1 MAINLDP
8 NAHIN
13 LSQKKK
19 IQTKEKMNNYN
30 QLYDEDFISLIN
42 NLNESIKEY
51 YKVSRSNINEA
62 NSFISYYKQQGNAIQ
77 SLIDE
82 IIKTNSYK
90 RVNEVFEQ
98 IPKIDEIM
106 SQLQMNTNSNQKN
119 LTLFFQD
126 ARTLFQKMKTKRK
139 EKLLEISKYNSNNQ
153 VNRFNKQDLNDSFSN
168 SFNVPQTNQAK
179 NRLFNY
185 NMNNN
190 NNAQG
195 HFTRINPNIN
205 QKKINTNLLQINNI
219 YTKILQL
226 LNNLNDFNFMIKNIN
241 LEASNKY
248 SNLQNNIR
256 KELDIFMNL
265 VKNNFSSQ
273 IKMLNYVNNFNNVA
287 DDIHTRNTRRSN
299 SIPHKYSKEIE
310 KLKQIIQIN
319 EKKIKEL
326 NNELNA
332 YRNNLNNFSSL
343 DYDKDN
349 KITELEITNNNLNLK
364 LKKAEQQNK
373 EKDNIIMNLQSNSQN
388 NINNLIKNNNNNNLN
403 INLNNVIKQKDNQ
416 ILTLQQ
422 QLYVYQNNENLLNS
436 QINDLNKKLNLKIN
450 QYESQITTLSNRN
463 SSLSKVI
470 INKNKDI
477 LKFKNENNENKKEVE
492 RLKKAINSQRLSNS
506 NKNTI
511 ENPQEAIQRLQNDI
525 NHHQNMIN
533 QYDNQIKELSQ
544 NNNNGINA
552 NNMGNNNLVL
562 QNKIEM
568 LIREIKIKENEFNK
582 EREIMINQNSLNE
595 QTINNLNTQN
605 LEQKMQINQLNK
617 EITNYQRKEKINE
630 EKNNKYAKQIE
641 EMNNKIIYTN
651 QIIEQKEKI
660 IKQLNEKNI
669 GQITSDIN
677 NNNINL
683 DLKKENNE
691 MLKMKLTDMELEN
704 EKLKKENE
712 ELKTLNNKNLILN
725 NKITNGSGIQQLNNI
740 GNNEF
745 ESKIKEL
752 SLENQK
758 YKESL
763 QTTKESIAKLESDI
777 NKKNEELEG
786 LKTFIFKLQS
796 QLEQN
801 DDNRL
806 RKEYKNDQKKQENL
820 TNIKQGYNN
829 NVCLT
834 DQNRKDRKN
843 SNIHNKS
850 FEAPKDANTAA
861 FNNILNKLKD
871 AEKIISTLQ
880 NKNKELQY
888 QLEVK
893 QVEKDFS
900 GYRTEDFNCCNYEEE
915 FDLKKMVN
923 GARDKNRSEDINID
937 YPGVQGIKD
946 KYKELLQNMNM
957 LEEQVKIL
965 ICNINCNNKI
975 KPQITQICQL
985 MRIRAENIQLVIAGK
1000 DKKKALGLT

>member
-8 NAHIN
+8 NVHVHRN
-13 LSQKKK
+13 LSQKK
-19 IQTKEKMNNYN
+19 INQSKEKMNKYN
-30 QLYDEDFISLIN
+30 QLYDKEFISLIN

-51 YKVSRSNINEA
+51 YKVSTSNINEA

-77 SLIDE
+77 SFIDE
-82 IIKTNSYK
+82 IIKTNSNK

-98 IPKIDEIM
+98 IPKIDDIM
-106 SQLQMNTNSNQKN
+106 SQLQMNTNSNKKN
-119 LTLFFQD
+119 LDLFFQD
-126 ARTLFQKMKTKRK
+126 AKKLFQKMKTKRS
-139 EKLLEISKYNSNNQ
+139 EKLLEISKYNNNNH
-153 VNRFNKQDLNDSFSN
+153 VNRFNKQGLNDSFSK
-168 SFNVPQTNQAK
+168 SLDIIRSNQAK
-179 NRLFNY
+179 DGLFNY

-190 NNAQG
+190 NNSKD
-195 HFTRINPNIN
+195 HLIRINPNIN
-205 QKKINTNLLQINNI
+205 QKRINTNLSQINNI

-226 LNNLNDFNFMIKNIN
+226 LNNLNEFNFIIKNID
-241 LEASNKY
+241 LDASNKY
-248 SNLQNNIR
+248 NNLQNNIR
-256 KELDIFMNL
+256 NELDIFMNL
-265 VKNNFSSQ
+265 VKNNFSSK
-273 IKMLNYVNNFNNVA
+273 IKMVNSIKNFNNVKY
-287 DDIHTRNTRRSN
+287 DINAGNIRSKN
-299 SIPHKYSKEIE
+299 ISIKFSEE
-310 KLKQIIQIN
+310 FERLKHINQIN

-326 NNELNA
+326 NNELNT
-332 YRNNLNNFSSL
+332 YRNNLNNFGSL
-343 DYDKDN
+343 DYDKD
-349 KITELEITNNNLNLK
+349 KLIRELEIKNNNLNLK
-364 LKKAEQQNK
+364 LIKAEQQNR
-373 EKDNIIMNLQSNSQN
+373 EKNNIIMNLQNNSPN
-388 NINNLIKNNNNNNLN
+388 NINNLINNNNNDLN
-403 INLNNVIKQKDNQ
+403 INLNSVIKQKDNQ

-422 QLYVYQNNENLLNS
+422 QLYVYQNNETLLNS
-436 QINDLNKKLNLKIN
+436 QINDLNNKINLKIN
-450 QYESQITTLSNRN
+450 QYESQITILSNKN
-463 SSLSKVI
+463 SSLTKVI
-470 INKNKDI
+470 TNKNKDI
-477 LKFKNENNENKKEVE
+477 LKFQNENNEKKKELE
-492 RLKKAINSQRLSNS
+492 RLKKAINSQRFSNS

-511 ENPQEAIQRLQNDI
+511 EEPQEAIKGLQNYI
-525 NHHQNMIN
+525 NNN
-533 QYDNQIKELSQ
+533 QYDNQIKDLSQ

-552 NNMGNNNLVL
+552 NNIGNNNLVL
-562 QNKIEM
+562 QKEIEM
-568 LIREIKIKENEFNK
+568 LISEIKMKENEFNQ

-595 QTINNLNTQN
+595 QKINILNTQN
-605 LEQKMQINQLNK
+605 LEQKMQIDKLNK
-617 EITNYQRKEKINE
+617 EIINYQRKEKVNE

-660 IKQLNEKNI
+660 IRQLNEKNI
-669 GQITSDIN
+669 GQISSDIN
-677 NNNINL
+677 NNNTNL
-683 DLKKENNE
+683 DLKKDNNE

-712 ELKTLNNKNLILN
+712 ELKALNNKNIILN
-725 NKITNGSGIQQLNNI
+725 NKITNVNSIQELNNT

-806 RKEYKNDQKKQENL
+806 RKGNKNEQKKQENL
-820 TNIKQGYNN
+820 INIKKRYNDN
-829 NVCLT
+829 LCLT
-834 DQNRKDRKN
+834 DQNRKDKKN
-843 SNIHNKS
+843 GNIKNKF
-850 FEAPKDANTAA
+850 FEAPKDPNTKID
-861 FNNILNKLKD
+861 NLLNKLNDK
-871 AEKIISTLQ
+871 EKEIKTLQ

-893 QVEKDFS
+893 QVEKDLS
-900 GYRTEDFNCCNYEEE
+900 GYRTEDVNFSGYEEE
-915 FDLKKMVN
+915 FDLKKMIN

-946 KYKELLQNMNM
+946 KYKELLQNMYL

-985 MRIRAENIQLVIAGK
+985 MRIRPENIQLIIAGK
-1000 DKKKALGLT
+1000 DKKNALGLTL